1 MLSTTIDHR
10 LRAVATAGILALTLV
25 FAGCSERTNR
35 EDFASLIRGKTETEV
50 RKNAGKPDS
59 VEEPSKDLHVWTYKS
74 RTFDVNKSNKFDD
87 KTIVTFS
94 PSPEGKMVVADVKFE

>member
-1 MLSTTIDHR
+1 MFKTTIDHH
-10 LRAVATAGILALTLV
+10 LRAVAAAGVLTLCFV

-35 EDFASLIRGKTETEV
+35 EDFASLIKGKTEQEV

-59 VEEPSKDLHVWTYKS
+59 VEETNKDLHVWTYKS
-74 RTFDVNKSNKFDD
+74 RTFDVAQSNKFDN
-87 KTIVTFS
+87 KTVVTFS

>member
-1 MLSTTIDHR
+1 MFKNTIDHP
-10 LRAVATAGILALTLV
+10 LRVLATAALLALGLA

-35 EDFASLIRGKTETEV
+35 EDFSSLIRGKTEAEV

-59 VEEPSKDLHVWTYKS
+59 VAEPSKDLHVWTYKS
-74 RTFDVNKSNKFDD
+74 RTFDVAQSNKFDD
-87 KTIVTFS
+87 KTVVTFS